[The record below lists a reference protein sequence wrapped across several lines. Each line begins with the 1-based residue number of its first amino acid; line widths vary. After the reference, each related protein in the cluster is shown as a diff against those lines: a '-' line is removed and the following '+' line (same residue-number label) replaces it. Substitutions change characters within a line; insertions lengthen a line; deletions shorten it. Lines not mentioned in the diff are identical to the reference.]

1 MMLGQHFFSFFKLK
15 CFIVIISFNN
25 WRAQFFYPAAFNNQC
40 LPGPTWHAWC
50 INSVANTY
58 LCVAVPREGSGVV
71 LLLGIEHVARCT
83 LNVLQQEISNFDAIE
98 KLFRCP
104 FLKPGVLL
112 LHLFSFQDD
121 VIQLCSG

>member
-1 MMLGQHFFSFFKLK
+1 MFA
-15 CFIVIISFNN
+15 
-25 WRAQFFYPAAFNNQC
+25 RAD
-40 LPGPTWHAWC
+40 
-50 INSVANTY
+50 VARLVHKFCSEY

-71 LLLGIEHVARCT
+71 LLLGIGHVARCT